1 MRVICKIKWRKK
13 GDAGN
18 NCQIVIF
25 NSFLQ
30 TDHLE
35 YAIIKKREKSRI
47 IIILVLQRDYYEG

>member
-1 MRVICKIKWRKK
+1 MQKTLFEMRVICKIKWRKK

-35 YAIIKKREKSRI
+35 YAIIRKREKTA
-47 IIILVLQRDYYEG
+47 L

>member
-25 NSFLQ
+25 NTFLQ

-35 YAIIKKREKSRI
+35 YAIIRKREKTA
-47 IIILVLQRDYYEG
+47 L

>member
-35 YAIIKKREKSRI
+35 YAIIRKREKEQHYNNFS
-47 IIILVLQRDYYEG
+47 VTEGLL